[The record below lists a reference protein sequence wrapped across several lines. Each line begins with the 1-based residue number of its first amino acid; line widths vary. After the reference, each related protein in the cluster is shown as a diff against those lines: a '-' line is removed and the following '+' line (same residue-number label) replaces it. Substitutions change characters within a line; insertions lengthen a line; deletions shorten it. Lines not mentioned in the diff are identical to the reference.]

1 MTMKDDNTNY
11 SENLQREKKSYSIL
25 INRLKKEFGDT
36 IRVFDGSREQV
47 NDVVSTGSLSLD
59 IATGIGGYPRGR
71 ITQIAGWE
79 STGKTTHALMAAAN
93 VQSRGGSVAYIDTEF
108 VFDPVWADKIGVNT
122 DSLLCLQVDDL
133 ESAAEAT
140 VDIAQTGDF
149 DMIIFDSIA
158 AAGIRAV
165 HEGELGDSNMG
176 KRAKI
181 MSDFMTKLNGVV
193 SRNNIWMIFVNQLR
207 ESLDP
212 YKPLP
217 VRPGGKALSFHASM
231 IIELKARKEKKERGK
246 GFPSHTVITA
256 TVAKN
261 KLAAPYKEAEY
272 ILEFNGQ
279 INPISEIVNI
289 VTNKE
294 YMEILGV
301 TLAGSWYTVPSEWFP
316 DMEESKFQGATKFSE
331 ALEDLDAMERVRKF
345 VLEKL
350 KNSS

>member
-1 MTMKDDNTNY
+1 MTMKNDDTMY
-11 SENLQREKKSYSIL
+11 SDSLNREKKSFTNL
-25 INRLKKEFGDT
+25 INKLKKEFGDT
-36 IRVFDGSREQV
+36 IRVFDGSREKV

-93 VQSRGGSVAYIDTEF
+93 VQARGGSVAYIDTEF
-108 VFDPVWADKIGVNT
+108 VYDPVWATKIGVNT
-122 DSLLCLQVDDL
+122 DDLLCLQIDDL

-140 VDIAQTGDF
+140 VDIAQSGEF

-193 SRNNIWMIFVNQLR
+193 SKNNIWMIFVNQLR

-231 IIELKARKEKKERGK
+231 IIDLKAKKEKGK
-246 GFPSHTVITA
+246 GTPSHTVVTA
-256 TVAKN
+256 TVGKN
-261 KLAAPYKEAEY
+261 KLAAPYREAEY
-272 ILEFNGQ
+272 ILDFNGQ

-289 VTNKE
+289 LTNKE
-294 YMEILGV
+294 YMDILGV
-301 TLAGSWYTVPSEWFP
+301 SLAGSWYTVPTDWFP
-316 DMEESKFQGATKFSE
+316 DMEEARFQGSGKISE
-331 ALEDLDAMERVRKF
+331 ALEDLDALERVRSII
-345 VLEKL
+345 LTKL
-350 KNSS
+350 REVNHG

>member
-11 SENLQREKKSYSIL
+11 EMTLNRSKKSYTNL
-25 INRLKKEFGDT
+25 INKLKKEFGDT

-79 STGKTTHALMAAAN
+79 STGKTTHALMAASNIQA
-93 VQSRGGSVAYIDTEF
+93 RGGSVAYIDTEF
-108 VFDPVWADKIGVNT
+108 VFDPVWATKIGVNT
-122 DSLLCLQVDDL
+122 DELLCLQIDDL

-140 VDIAQTGDF
+140 VDIAQSGDF

-231 IIELKARKEKKERGK
+231 IIDLRAKKEKGK
-246 GFPSHTVITA
+246 GTPSHTVITA
-256 TVAKN
+256 TVSKN
-261 KLAAPYKEAEY
+261 KLAAPYREAEY
-272 ILEFNGQ
+272 ILDFNGQ
-279 INPISEIVNI
+279 INPISEILNI
-289 VTNKE
+289 ITNKE
-294 YMEILGV
+294 HMEVLGV
-301 TLAGSWYTVPSEWFP
+301 NLSGSWYTVPSEWFP
-316 DMEESKFQGATKFSE
+316 DMEETRFQGSAKIGE
-331 ALEDLDAMERVRKF
+331 MLEDIDALDRVRNL
-345 VLEKL
+345 VLSKL
-350 KNSS
+350 KEGTHD

>member
-1 MTMKDDNTNY
+1 MTMKDDNTEY
-11 SENLQREKKSYSIL
+11 ETNLNRNKKSYTNL
-25 INRLKKEFGDT
+25 INKLKKEFGDT
-36 IRVFDGSREQV
+36 IRVFDGSKERV
-47 NDVVSTGSLSLD
+47 NDVISTGSLSLD

-93 VQSRGGSVAYIDTEF
+93 VQARGGSVAYIDTEF
-108 VFDPVWADKIGVNT
+108 VFDPSWATKIGVNT
-122 DSLLCLQVDDL
+122 DDLLCLQIDDL

-140 VDIAQTGDF
+140 VDIAQSEDF

-193 SRNNIWMIFVNQLR
+193 SRNNIWMVFVNQLR

-231 IIELKARKEKKERGK
+231 IIDLRAKKEKGK
-246 GFPSHTVITA
+246 GTPSYTLITA
-256 TVAKN
+256 TVSKN
-261 KLAAPYKEAEY
+261 KLAAPYREAEY
-272 ILEFNGQ
+272 ILDFNGQ
-279 INPISEIVNI
+279 INPISEIINI
-289 VTNKE
+289 ATNKDL
-294 YMEILGV
+294 MGVLGV
-301 TLAGSWYTVPSEWFP
+301 NLAGAWYTVPHEWFP
-316 DMEESKFQGATKFSE
+316 SMEEPRFQGATKLSE
-331 ALEDLDAMERVRKF
+331 ALEDLDALNRVKT
-345 VLEKL
+345 LILSKL
-350 KNSS
+350 KEGNNA

>member
-1 MTMKDDNTNY
+1 MTMKDDNTQY
-11 SENLQREKKSYSIL
+11 ENNLNRSKKSYTNL

-79 STGKTTHALMAAAN
+79 STGKTTHAFMAAAN
-93 VQSRGGSVAYIDTEF
+93 VQARGGSVAYIDTEF
-108 VFDPVWADKIGVNT
+108 VYDPSWAGKIGVNT
-122 DSLLCLQVDDL
+122 DEMLCLQIDDL

-140 VDIAQTGDF
+140 VDIAQSGEF

-231 IIELKARKEKKERGK
+231 IIDLKARKEKGK
-246 GFPSHTVITA
+246 GTPSYTIITA
-256 TVAKN
+256 TVGKN
-261 KLAAPYKEAEY
+261 KLAAPYREAEY
-272 ILEFNGQ
+272 ILDFNGQ
-279 INPISEIVNI
+279 VNPISEILNI
-289 VTNKE
+289 VTNKDH
-294 YMEILGV
+294 METLGV
-301 TLAGSWYTVPSEWFP
+301 TLAGAWYTVPHEWFP
-316 DMEESKFQGATKFSE
+316 DMEEPRFQGSAKIGE
-331 ALEDLDAMERVRKF
+331 MLEDVDALIRVREM
-345 VLEKL
+345 VLNKL
-350 KNSS
+350 KENSNG

>member
-1 MTMKDDNTNY
+1 MTMKEDDSNY
-11 SENLQREKKSYSIL
+11 GEQLNRSKKSYTNL
-25 INRLKKEFGDT
+25 INKLKKDFGDS
-36 IRVFDGSREQV
+36 IRVFDGSREKV

-93 VQSRGGSVAYIDTEF
+93 VQARGGTVAYIDTEF
-108 VFDPVWADKIGVNT
+108 VYDPVWASKLGVNT
-122 DSLLCLQVDDL
+122 DELLCLQIDDL

-193 SRNNIWMIFVNQLR
+193 SKNNIWMIFVNQLR

-231 IIELKARKEKKERGK
+231 IIDLRAKKEKGK
-246 GFPSHTVITA
+246 NTPSHTVITA
-256 TVAKN
+256 TVGKN
-261 KLAAPYKEAEY
+261 KLAPPYREAEY
-272 ILEFNGQ
+272 ILDFNGH
-279 INPISEIVNI
+279 IDPISEIINI
-289 VTNKE
+289 ITNKD
-294 YMEILGV
+294 YMDILGV
-301 TLAGSWYTVPSEWFP
+301 SLAGAWYTVPSEWFP
-316 DMEESKFQGATKFSE
+316 DMEEPRFQGSTKIAE
-331 ALEDLDAMERVRKF
+331 ELADVE
-345 VLEKL
+345 VLEKVRNLILERL
-350 KNSS
+350 KENHV

>member
-1 MTMKDDNTNY
+1 MTMKNDDTMY
-11 SENLQREKKSYSIL
+11 SESLKREKKSFTNL
-25 INRLKKEFGDT
+25 INKLKKEFGDT

-93 VQSRGGSVAYIDTEF
+93 VQARGGSVAYIDTEF
-108 VFDPVWADKIGVNT
+108 VFDPVWATKIGVNT
-122 DSLLCLQVDDL
+122 DELLCLQIDDL

-231 IIELKARKEKKERGK
+231 IIDLRAKKEKGK
-246 GFPSHTVITA
+246 GTPSHTVITA
-256 TVAKN
+256 TVGKN
-261 KLAAPYKEAEY
+261 KLAAPYREAEY
-272 ILEFNGQ
+272 ILDFNGQ
-279 INPISEIVNI
+279 INPISEIINI

-294 YMEILGV
+294 YMDFLGV
-301 TLAGSWYTVPSEWFP
+301 SLAGAWYTVPSEWFP
-316 DMEESKFQGATKFSE
+316 DMEESRFQGSAKLAE
-331 ALEDLDAMERVRKF
+331 ALEDLDALERVRNSI
-345 VLEKL
+345 LEKL
-350 KNSS
+350 KDNH

>member
-1 MTMKDDNTNY
+1 MTMKDDNSNY
-11 SENLQREKKSYSIL
+11 EEFLNRGKKSHTHL
-25 INRLKKEFGDT
+25 INRLKKEFGDS
-36 IRVFDGSREQV
+36 IRVFDGSREKV

-59 IATGIGGYPRGR
+59 IATGIGGYARGR

-93 VQSRGGSVAYIDTEF
+93 IQARGGAVAYIDTEF
-108 VFDPVWADKIGVNT
+108 VFDPVWATKIGVNT
-122 DSLLCLQVDDL
+122 EEFLCLQIDDL

-140 VDIAQTGDF
+140 VDIAQSGEF

-165 HEGELGDSNMG
+165 HDGELGDSNMG

-193 SRNNIWMIFVNQLR
+193 SKNNIWMTPVNQLR

-231 IIELKARKEKKERGK
+231 IIDLKAKKEKGK
-246 GFPSHTVITA
+246 GTPSHTVITA
-256 TVAKN
+256 TVSKN
-261 KLAAPYKEAEY
+261 KLAAPYREAEY
-272 ILEFNGQ
+272 ILDFNGQ
-279 INPISEIVNI
+279 VNPISEIINI
-289 VTNKE
+289 ITNKDH
-294 YMEILGV
+294 MEVLGV
-301 TLAGSWYTVPSEWFP
+301 SLAGAWYTVPHEWFP
-316 DMEESKFQGATKFSE
+316 EMEEPRFQGSGKIGE
-331 ALEDLDAMERVRKF
+331 MLEDIDALNRVRAL
-345 VLEKL
+345 VLTKL
-350 KNSS
+350 KEG

>member
-1 MTMKDDNTNY
+1 MTMKDDNTEY
-11 SENLQREKKSYSIL
+11 ENNLNRNKKSYTHL
-25 INRLKKEFGDT
+25 INKLKKEFGDT

-93 VQSRGGSVAYIDTEF
+93 IQARGGSVAYIDTEF
-108 VFDPVWADKIGVNT
+108 VFDPVWASKIGVNT
-122 DSLLCLQVDDL
+122 DDLLCLQIDDL

-140 VDIAQTGDF
+140 VDIAQSGDF

-231 IIELKARKEKKERGK
+231 IIDLRAKKEKGK
-246 GFPSHTVITA
+246 GTPSYTLITA
-256 TVAKN
+256 TVSKN
-261 KLAAPYKEAEY
+261 KLAAPYREAEY
-272 ILEFNGQ
+272 ILDFHGQ
-279 INPISEIVNI
+279 INPISEIISI

-294 YMEILGV
+294 LMEILNV
-301 TLAGSWYTVPSEWFP
+301 NLAGSWYTVPHEWFP
-316 DMEESKFQGATKFSE
+316 DMEEPRFQGSTKIAE
-331 ALEDLDAMERVRKF
+331 ALEDLDALNRVRT
-345 VLEKL
+345 LILNKL
-350 KNSS
+350 KEGNNA

>member
-1 MTMKDDNTNY
+1 MKDDNSTY
-11 SENLQREKKSYSIL
+11 EEQLSRGKKSHTHL
-25 INRLKKEFGDT
+25 INRLKKEFGDS
-36 IRVFDGSREQV
+36 IRVFDGSREKV

-59 IATGIGGYPRGR
+59 IATGIGGYARGR

-93 VQSRGGSVAYIDTEF
+93 VQARGGAVAYIDTEF
-108 VFDPVWADKIGVNT
+108 VYDPVWATKIGVNT
-122 DSLLCLQVDDL
+122 DELLCLQIDDL

-140 VDIAQTGDF
+140 VDIAQSGEF

-165 HEGELGDSNMG
+165 HDGELGDSNMG

-193 SRNNIWMIFVNQLR
+193 SKNNIWMIFVNQLR

-231 IIELKARKEKKERGK
+231 IVDLRARKEKGK
-246 GFPSHTVITA
+246 GTPSYTLITA
-256 TVAKN
+256 TVSKN
-261 KLAAPYKEAEY
+261 KLAAPYREAEY
-272 ILEFNGQ
+272 ILDFNGQ
-279 INPISEIVNI
+279 INPISEIINLI
-289 VTNKE
+289 TNKE
-294 YMEILGV
+294 YMDVLGV
-301 TLAGSWYTVPSEWFP
+301 SLAGSWYTVPSDWFP
-316 DMEESKFQGATKFSE
+316 DMEEPRFQGSTKLAE
-331 ALEDLDAMERVRKF
+331 KLEDLDALEHVRSI
-345 VLEKL
+345 VLSKL
-350 KNSS
+350 KDGYANS